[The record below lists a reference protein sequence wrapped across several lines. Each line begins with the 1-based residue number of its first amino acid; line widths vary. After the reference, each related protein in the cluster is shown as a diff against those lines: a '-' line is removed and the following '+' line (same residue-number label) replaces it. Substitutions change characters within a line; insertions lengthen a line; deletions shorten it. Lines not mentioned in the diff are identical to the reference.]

1 MLNIRFFPAGAS
13 NPTTTAQDIKGV
25 ASIVRNGTAG
35 EWLITLQDSYKRL
48 LSAQA
53 TIQMATAMDLVPQIA
68 TVSNLGTTSAVTLL
82 VRANAVATPTDIAA
96 NANHFAPKFFMS
108 CFSCINRPTYRP
120 DQTYRPSA
128 TGRAPG
134 RRVATL
140 TQLSGNQA
148 GNA

>member
-1 MLNIRFFPAGAS
+1 MSQRTWLEGIMGLLNRKPRMLNIRFFPAGTS

-53 TIQMATAMDLVPQIA
+53 TIQMATATDLVPQIA
-68 TVSNLGTTSAVTLL
+68 TVSNLGTTSPVTLI

-96 NANHFAPKFFMS
+96 NANNS
-108 CFSCINRPTYRP
+108 IS
-120 DQTYRPSA
+120 
-128 TGRAPG
+128 
-134 RRVATL
+134 
-140 TQLSGNQA
+140 LSLIFDDA
-148 GNA
+148 DS